1 MSVTDRGDQPP
12 QFSKRLDSVATTTFH
27 SRHLDLRDKTA
38 RSAARDHYKDL
49 EGENEV
55 ALTLVSRAAST
66 IEVLQTRCTQME
78 LVVTDLRE
86 RLKSEAEGSERVI
99 KEWESLAGAMKT
111 QLHEC
116 ESRIMELQAKLE
128 AAEARAQAE
137 EVRAEAAEH
146 QAGMEEEIAASL
158 RDKIILALGATA
170 QVPPPPMAIAG
181 PSDDHA

>member
-1 MSVTDRGDQPP
+1 MSVTDREDQPA
-12 QFSKRLDSVATTTFH
+12 QFARRLGGIATANFH

-55 ALTLVSRAAST
+55 ALTLVSRAAAT
-66 IEVLQTRCTQME
+66 IEVLQTRCTQLEVVATE
-78 LVVTDLRE
+78 LRD

-99 KEWESLAGAMKT
+99 KEWEALAGAMKT

-116 ESRIMELQAKLE
+116 ESRIVEMQAKLE

-158 RDKIILALGATA
+158 RDKIILTLGTTPQVQPTMALS
-170 QVPPPPMAIAG
+170 G
-181 PSDDHA
+181 PTDERG